1 MLHAF
6 ILALALAAVPASSAQ
21 AAPRGALSE
30 APRAGPRQG
39 TIVDRVVARIGNDV
53 ITLSDVRELA
63 AYQRLAGRE
72 PAKDSELLRELIDQ
86 WVVTN
91 DAAAARFSAPS
102 AQQVDAEFTALRNQ
116 VGTPEQFA
124 VRLRQLNLS
133 EQEVR
138 NLVARQVFL
147 DAYLERKFR
156 AVARVPAGEVEKYY
170 DEEFAPQLKRRNQ
183 PVPPLD
189 DVRDSITDVLM
200 ERDITQ
206 RAQQWIDQ
214 ARAQLEIEI
223 LPENKP

>member
-1 MLHAF
+1 MRHVF
-6 ILALALAAVPASSAQ
+6 ILALVLAAVPALSAQGTPQASSQ
-21 AAPRGALSE
+21 AAPHE
-30 APRAGPRQG
+30 VPHEG

-53 ITLSDVRELA
+53 ITLSDERELA

-72 PAKDSELLRELIDQ
+72 PAKDAELLRELIDQ

-91 DAAAARFSAPS
+91 DAAAARFAAPS
-102 AQQVDAEFTALRNQ
+102 TPQVDAEFTALRNQ

-124 VRLRQLNLS
+124 ARLRQLNLS
-133 EQEVR
+133 EPEVR

-156 AVARVPAGEVEKYY
+156 AVARLQPGEVEKYY

-183 PVPPLD
+183 NVPPLD
-189 DVRDSITDVLM
+189 DVRDSITDVLI
-200 ERDITQ
+200 ERDITR

-223 LPENKP
+223 LPESKP